1 MNKEIEK
8 LMKTLDI
15 SEEEAREIIEAD
27 KEIDRG
33 AKLFE
38 LTPEQ
43 KAVEKQMR
51 KTVRIVAP
59 NGKKTERP
67 LKIDPTRESLMQAIT
82 DALKDRTDA
91 ITRPEKTT
99 NTMLLDIGADTF
111 KIVVSKIRKK

>member
-38 LTPEQ
+38 LSDEQ
-43 KAVEKQMR
+43 
-51 KTVRIVAP
+51 
-59 NGKKTERP
+59 
-67 LKIDPTRESLMQAIT
+67 
-82 DALKDRTDA
+82 
-91 ITRPEKTT
+91 
-99 NTMLLDIGADTF
+99 
-111 KIVVSKIRKK
+111 